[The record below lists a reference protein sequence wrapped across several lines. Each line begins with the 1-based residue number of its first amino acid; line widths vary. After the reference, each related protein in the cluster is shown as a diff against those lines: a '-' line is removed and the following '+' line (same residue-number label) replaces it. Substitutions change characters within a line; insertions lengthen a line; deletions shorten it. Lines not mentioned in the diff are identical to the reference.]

1 MILFSLCECQII
13 RLGAF
18 EIEWSKV
25 LLLAAN
31 CLSPM
36 PGLDKACE
44 EDPELAHN
52 HLTLMWLKKLE

>member
-13 RLGAF
+13 RLGVF

-44 EDPELAHN
+44 EDPPPWR
-52 HLTLMWLKKLE
+52 TGS